1 VCAFPEQCR
10 FPKELRS
17 QPKTMLLTRTLV
29 SLLVVTAASAQSVL
43 PPFDTTYQILNLG
56 PIPNVGNYG
65 GTAFLPSN
73 PNVLLVAPYL
83 GGGVRSVPLVRSPQG
98 AITGFGASSPYATL
112 GGTDGGLCFGP
123 TGVLFATWY
132 GANALSQLKT
142 GSVTADRVDNLGPLG
157 VNFSVGTCAFVPAGF
172 RGAGRFK
179 VVAWNASTI
188 QDLPL
193 TPDGAGTF
201 NPGIAGPA
209 IQLAGGPEGMAYV
222 PQSAPLI
229 GGKLLIA
236 EWGVGTLAAYDL
248 DANGDPL
255 PATRAVVAGGA
266 TGFGGGA
273 VDPVTGDIVFLSGAG
288 GLLIL
293 RNSPACGTYTLYG
306 PASPGA
312 LGTPSISGTGCARI
326 GQTITIGST
335 GPAFGIGILATGFQT
350 NVPYLNLTVLQS
362 TSVTVVSVLNAA
374 GQGSLPLLVPLDPTL
389 GNSHVY
395 FQAAYLDASTS
406 SGLIASPGLD
416 ILLR

>member
-1 VCAFPEQCR
+1 
-10 FPKELRS
+10 
-17 QPKTMLLTRTLV
+17 
-29 SLLVVTAASAQSVL
+29 
-43 PPFDTTYQILNLG
+43 
-56 PIPNVGNYG
+56 
-65 GTAFLPSN
+65 
-73 PNVLLVAPYL
+73 
-83 GGGVRSVPLVRSPQG
+83 
-98 AITGFGASSPYATL
+98 
-112 GGTDGGLCFGP
+112 
-123 TGVLFATWY
+123 
-132 GANALSQLKT
+132 LKT